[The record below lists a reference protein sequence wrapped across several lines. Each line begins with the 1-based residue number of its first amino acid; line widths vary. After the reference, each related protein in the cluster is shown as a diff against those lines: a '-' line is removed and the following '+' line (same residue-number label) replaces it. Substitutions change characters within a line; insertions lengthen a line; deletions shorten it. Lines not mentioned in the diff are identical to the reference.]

1 MKTYPLPKAIQ
12 VLLFFFLVF
21 AGAYFAKP
29 FLAPFSIA
37 LLLAMLFLTLARKI
51 EKRGVSR
58 GVSSL
63 ICVLLFA
70 IALAGILTLLSTQI
84 AGLTEDL
91 PKLKENVS
99 NYTNQLKQ
107 YISNTIGVSAQQQK
121 QILEQQK
128 NSGGGQAGEMISGIL
143 NSMSGLLVDTILVLV
158 YIFLLLYFRTH
169 LKNFIL
175 KLVTDEYKDKAT
187 SIISKSS
194 QVSTKYLSGLGMMI
208 VMLWIM
214 YGIGFSIVG
223 VKNAIFFAILCGLLE
238 IIPFVGNVTGTS
250 ITIIMALSQG
260 GGSGIILG
268 ILITYGLVQ
277 FIQTYILE
285 PLVVGSEVNIN
296 PLFTIV
302 VIVVGEMVWGIP
314 GMVLAIPILGIIK
327 VICDNVEPLK
337 PYGFLIGSKK
347 KKNDI
352 NLIDKMKGWFS
363 SSAFLPLML
372 YILQESELFV

>member
-1 MKTYPLPKAIQ
+1 MKIFPLSKAIL
-12 VLLFFFLVF
+12 VLFFFFLVF

-58 GVSSL
+58 GVSSF

-70 IALAGILTLLSTQI
+70 IALVGILTLLSTQI
-84 AGLTEDL
+84 AGLTDEL

-99 NYTNQLKQ
+99 KYTNQLRQ
-107 YISNTIGVSAQQQK
+107 YISNTMGVSAQQQK
-121 QILEQQK
+121 EILEQQK
-128 NSGGGQAGEMISGIL
+128 NSGGGQAGKMISGIL
-143 NSMSGLLVDTILVLV
+143 NSISGLLVDTILVFV

-175 KLVTDEYKDKAT
+175 KLVPDEHKDKAT

-194 QVSTKYLSGLGMMI
+194 QVVTKYLSGLGMMI

-214 YGIGFSIVG
+214 YGIGFSIAG

-314 GMVLAIPILGIIK
+314 GMILAIPILGIIK

-337 PYGFLIGSKK
+337 PYGFLIGSEK
-347 KKNDI
+347 KKNDS
-352 NLIDKMKGWFS
+352 NLIGKMKGWFS
-363 SSAFLPLML
+363 TSAFLPLML
-372 YILQESELFV
+372 HLLQDSELFV

>member
-1 MKTYPLPKAIQ
+1 MKIFSLPKAIQ

-58 GVSSL
+58 GVSSFL
-63 ICVLLFA
+63 CVLLFA

-99 NYTNQLKQ
+99 NYTNQLRQ
-107 YISNTIGVSAQQQK
+107 YISNTMGVSHEQQK
-121 QILEQQK
+121 QMLEQQK
-128 NSGGGQAGEMISGIL
+128 SSGGGQAGKMISGIL
-143 NSMSGLLVDTILVLV
+143 NAISGLLVDTILVLV
-158 YIFLLLYFRTH
+158 YIFLLLNFRNH

-175 KLVTDEYKDKAT
+175 KLVPDEYKDKAT

-302 VIVVGEMVWGIP
+302 VIVVGEMVWGVP
-314 GMVLAIPILGIIK
+314 GMILAIPILGIIK

-337 PYGFLIGSKK
+337 PYGFLIGSEK
-347 KKNDI
+347 KKNDS
-352 NLIDKMKGWFS
+352 NLVDKMKGWFS

-372 YILQESELFV
+372 CIL